1 MVEHNYLKRA
11 LFRLRWLGMS
21 DRERY
26 AYLWRQTRD
35 SMSCEHRLHS
45 RYAYLWNQLK
55 ETPYDGYGLISG
67 RSVDTGVVL
76 ATASAKRRKE
86 KVS

>member
-1 MVEHNYLKRA
+1 
-11 LFRLRWLGMS
+11 MS

-35 SMSCEHRLHS
+35 SMSYEHRLHS

-67 RSVDTGVVL
+67 RSVDTGRVL
-76 ATASAKRRKE
+76 ATAPAKRRKE